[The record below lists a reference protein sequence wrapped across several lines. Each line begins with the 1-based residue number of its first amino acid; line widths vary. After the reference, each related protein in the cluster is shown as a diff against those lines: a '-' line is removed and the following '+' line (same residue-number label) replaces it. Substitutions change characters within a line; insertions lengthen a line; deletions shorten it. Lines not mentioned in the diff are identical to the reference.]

1 MIMEYG
7 TKTRLL
13 YLYQYLLEHTDP
25 DHPQSTVEL
34 TKMLKDDHNL
44 SVSRNTIS
52 NDLAILRESDLHID
66 YIEST
71 QNRYYY
77 NGRPF
82 EVSELKI
89 LIDALSSAKFIT
101 PNISRDLIAKLLTL
115 TTEENA
121 MMLRSHISV
130 TDRVKSSN
138 RTGYYSVDTINNA
151 MNLQRKIRFQYTDF
165 DINKKRYVANDGN
178 PYTLSPYKLIWDGDY
193 YYVRGFCDER
203 QAMRTFRL
211 DRIKSQPTILREVA
225 VAPPANYN
233 PEEYHKAVF
242 RMYDTD
248 EPKAVTLFCHVSAMK
263 YLIDNFGQRF
273 SSELVDEEHFRAVVH
288 VCTSTTFYRWIFGF
302 TGKIHIEGPEETVE
316 EYRDL
321 IRNAARESGL

>member
-1 MIMEYG
+1 MEYG
-7 TKTRLL
+7 TKIRLL

-25 DHPQSTVEL
+25 DHPQSTAEL
-34 TKMLKDDHNL
+34 TKMLKDDYDL
-44 SVSRNTIS
+44 KVSRNTIS
-52 NDLAILRESDLHID
+52 NDLAILRESDLHIE

-71 QNRYYY
+71 QNKYFY

-89 LIDALSSAKFIT
+89 LIDALSSARFIT
-101 PNISRDLIAKLLTL
+101 PNISSNLIAKLLTL

-121 MMLRSHISV
+121 QRLRRHISV
-130 TDRVKSSN
+130 TDLYKSSN
-138 RTGYYSVDTINNA
+138 HSGYYSVDVINNA
-151 MNLQRKIRFQYTDF
+151 VDLHRKIRFYYTDF
-165 DINKKRYVANDGN
+165 DVNKKRYITNNGK
-178 PYTLSPYKLIWDGDY
+178 PYTISPYELTWDGDY

-211 DRIKSQPTILREVA
+211 DRIKAQPVILHEIA
-225 VAPPANYN
+225 ATPPEGYN

-248 EPKAVTLFCHVSAMK
+248 EPKEVTLFCHVSAMK

-273 SSELVDEEHFRAVVH
+273 WSEPVDEEHFRAKVR
-288 VCTSTTFYRWIFGF
+288 VCTSTTFYRWVFGF
-302 TGKIHIEGPEETVE
+302 TGSIRIEGPEEIVE
-316 EYRDL
+316 EYREQ
-321 IRNAARESGL
+321 IRSAAKENGVL